1 MAVDDRAEDA
11 DGPKEACGVFG
22 IWAPGQPVSHLV
34 YLGLFALQHR
44 GQESAGIAVC
54 DGDKIVVDKDMGLVS
69 TIFDEHRIA
78 ALTGHAAIGHT
89 RYSTTGAS
97 TWANAQPVFRSAD
110 AHHFA
115 LAHNGNLTNTRE
127 LASES
132 GVSAA
137 GLGSDSD
144 LVAELLTAELTSG
157 TAPTLPEALH
167 RVLPRLVG
175 AFSLTVM
182 SGDAVIGVR
191 DPNGFRPLFLGRLSE
206 GWVLASETP
215 ALDVVGATLVREVEP
230 GEIVVISASGVRS
243 MRFAP
248 KSHRQSFCSFEH
260 VYFARPDGVLGGQNV
275 HRVRQ
280 RMGMALAR
288 IAPAAADVV
297 VPIPDSSVPGAQ
309 GYAQESGIPYV
320 DGFVKNRYIGRTFI
334 APTPELRRRAVRIKL
349 NPVRGNVEGKRV
361 VVIEDSIVR
370 GTTLRETLGMLRNA
384 GVLEIHLRV
393 LSPPYRWPC
402 FYGMDTVDRAQLLAA
417 AHSVDEIREIFGVDS
432 LAYLDMDSMVEAI
445 GSAVGGGLCTACLT
459 GDYPTPLGPEQTML
473 L

>member
-1 MAVDDRAEDA
+1 MVVDDGAGDK
-11 DGPKEACGVFG
+11 PKEACGVFG
-22 IWAPGQPVSHLV
+22 IWAPGQPVSHMV

-44 GQESAGIAVC
+44 GQESAGIAVA
-54 DGDKIVVDKDMGLVS
+54 DGDKVVVDKDMGLVS
-69 TIFDEHRIA
+69 TIFDEHRLA
-78 ALTGHAAIGHT
+78 ALSGHAAIGHT

-97 TWANAQPVFRSAD
+97 TWVNAQPVFRSAD
-110 AHHFA
+110 AYLFA

-127 LASES
+127 LSAES
-132 GVSAA
+132 GV
-137 GLGSDSD
+137 LGSDSD
-144 LVAELLTAELTSG
+144 LVAELLAAELIAG
-157 TAPTLPEALH
+157 TVASLPEALH

-175 AFSLTVM
+175 AYSLTIM
-182 SGDAVIGVR
+182 SSDEVIGVR
-191 DPNGFRPLFLGRLSE
+191 DPNGFRPLFLGRLTD

-230 GEIVVISASGVRS
+230 GEIVVIGDSGVRS

-280 RMGMALAR
+280 RMGVALAR
-288 IAPAAADVV
+288 LAPADADVV

-370 GTTLRETLGMLRNA
+370 GTTLRETLGMLRSA

-402 FYGMDTVDRAQLLAA
+402 FYGMDTVDRSQLLAA
-417 AHSVDEIREIFGVDS
+417 VHTVDEIREIFSVDT
-432 LAYLDMDSMVEAI
+432 LAYLDIDSMVEAI
-445 GSAVGGGLCTACLT
+445 GPTDGGLCTACLT
-459 GDYPTPLGPEQTML
+459 GDYPTKLSAEQL
-473 L
+473 ADL